1 MRPMSA
7 RLSLGSTVAVLF
19 LSAMAARG
27 DDWPQ
32 YRKDAGRSAA
42 STDPVKFPLT
52 DVWSWTTRGN
62 DGHTPL
68 YHVSVAKGRA
78 YFIARD
84 GAVRF
89 LVCTNAKSGTVI
101 WKRPL
106 TARQLSNGLSDIVAP
121 AVSSSGLVFAYD
133 FQAGKKAPTPIALQS
148 AGRDPRALAGIA
160 RDVTEVEGFV
170 IRAFDAGSGQP
181 LDMLP
186 IGMMGVNGVLPR
198 LALMHTGGGEN
209 VHPVPP
215 SVATC
220 PP

>member
-1 MRPMSA
+1 MRPLSA
-7 RLSLGSTVAVLF
+7 RVSLGSTVAVLF

-52 DVWSWTTRGN
+52 DVWSWSTRGN

-68 YHVSVAKGRA
+68 YHVAVSRGRTYFVARED
-78 YFIARD
+78 R
-84 GAVRF
+84 VRF
-89 LVCTNAKSGTVI
+89 LVCADAKTGTVI

-106 TARQLSNGLSDIVAP
+106 TARQLSNGLSDIVGP
-121 AVSSSGLVFAYD
+121 AVSPSGLVFVYD
-133 FQAGKKAPTPIALQS
+133 FQAGKKAPTPLALKT
-148 AGRDPRALAGIA
+148 AGNRQRALATIA
-160 RDVTEVEGFV
+160 RDITEVEGFV
-170 IRAFDAGSGQP
+170 IRAYDAATGQP
-181 LDMLP
+181 ADMLP

-198 LALMHTGGGEN
+198 LALMHTGGGEH

-215 SVATC
+215 SIATC